1 MTELLAGRYRVDGLL
16 GRGGMS
22 EVYHGYDERLDRRVA
37 IKVLRP
43 SAHVP
48 AAPDSPEAVEI
59 LDALDRDRKRFLRE
73 IRVTAQLEHPG
84 TPAVYDTGAETAP
97 DGTTRLWLV
106 MQLLRGSTLEALLNH
121 ADYDSSPL
129 STAWAAAIAA
139 QIAAVLA
146 DVHRVD
152 VVHRDIKPG
161 NVMITDGGLV
171 KVLDFGIAILRGA
184 GALPRLTQVDRT
196 VGTPAYMSPEQCLGQ
211 VVTAASDIYS
221 LGCVLLELL
230 TGDVPFFATADRP
243 LRSHHLNTPA
253 PSARSRRADVPV
265 ELDMLVSSMLAKD
278 PGARPTAAAAYEAL
292 LPLTTTGPGP
302 DGPKG
307 TGTAGKKASPRGG
320 EENRDPTRPFRWPLL
335 APATVRRA
343 RVEGRGRLTDAE
355 AGLLQ
360 DNARALLDSD
370 HPSEAISLL
379 EEGIERAAHDPA
391 LQLQLR
397 HLLGAA
403 LFFAGEYTRAAAVLD
418 AAGRDYRRY
427 FPPNDPNVL
436 HCAYHAGH
444 AYAETG
450 KPDQALPQLR
460 FYVQNADT
468 SEGGDEARKVL
479 ETRFVIA
486 QMLAAE
492 GYPDEALAELQ
503 AVRPLLAEAFG
514 SDSTQVRN
522 LDKQAARLRT
532 TQLQRGPAYSAAS
545 WPRTRAASTMSPD
558 QPHAPQ
564 KQTNTRSCPAQYSHT
579 SPCPPSA
586 SDSAAAHPGQYRGAS
601 RRCRSASRGNQPR
614 PTSPPA
620 VTPLP
625 EAAPEAAPE
634 EAPERAAVTRPRP
647 SGSRAP

>member
-1 MTELLAGRYRVDGLL
+1 MTELLAGRYRIDGLL

-43 SAHVP
+43 PAHVP

-84 TPAVYDTGAETAP
+84 TPAVYDTGVETAP

-121 ADYDSSPL
+121 ADYESSPP
-129 STAWAAAIAA
+129 SVAWAAAIAA

-152 VVHRDIKPG
+152 IVHRDIKPG

-211 VVTAASDIYS
+211 VVTA
-221 LGCVLLELL
+221 
-230 TGDVPFFATADRP
+230 
-243 LRSHHLNTPA
+243 
-253 PSARSRRADVPV
+253 
-265 ELDMLVSSMLAKD
+265 
-278 PGARPTAAAAYEAL
+278 
-292 LPLTTTGPGP
+292 
-302 DGPKG
+302 
-307 TGTAGKKASPRGG
+307 
-320 EENRDPTRPFRWPLL
+320 
-335 APATVRRA
+335 
-343 RVEGRGRLTDAE
+343 
-355 AGLLQ
+355 
-360 DNARALLDSD
+360 
-370 HPSEAISLL
+370 
-379 EEGIERAAHDPA
+379 
-391 LQLQLR
+391 
-397 HLLGAA
+397 
-403 LFFAGEYTRAAAVLD
+403 
-418 AAGRDYRRY
+418 GRDYRRY
-427 FPPNDPNVL
+427 FPPNDPDVL

-450 KPDQALPQLR
+450 KPGKALPQLR

-468 SEGGDEARKVL
+468 SAGGDEARKVL

-486 QMLAAE
+486 QLLAAD

-514 SDSTQVRN
+514 PGSTQVRN

-532 TQLQRGPAYSAAS
+532 
-545 WPRTRAASTMSPD
+545 
-558 QPHAPQ
+558 PQ
-564 KQTNTRSCPAQYSHT
+564 
-579 SPCPPSA
+579 
-586 SDSAAAHPGQYRGAS
+586 
-601 RRCRSASRGNQPR
+601 
-614 PTSPPA
+614 
-620 VTPLP
+620 
-625 EAAPEAAPE
+625 
-634 EAPERAAVTRPRP
+634 
-647 SGSRAP
+647 